1 MSDTES
7 EYVCVVGDRRN
18 GVTVYRVGVPGG
30 YLYITMFNQMLSSCF
45 VPVLSAP
52 PEDFELTRENK

>member
-7 EYVCVVGDRRN
+7 EFVCDVGDRRS

-45 VPVLSAP
+45 VPFINTSRMGP
-52 PEDFELTRENK
+52 K